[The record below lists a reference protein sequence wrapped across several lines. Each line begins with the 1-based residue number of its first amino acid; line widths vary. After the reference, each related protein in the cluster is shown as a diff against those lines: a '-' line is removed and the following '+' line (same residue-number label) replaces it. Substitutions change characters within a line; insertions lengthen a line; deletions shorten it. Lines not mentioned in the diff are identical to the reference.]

1 VQQVINQRAQL
12 LGRVKGG
19 VRLDPIKHLPD
30 RSYLAKLY
38 RNAEDRKH
46 DRNGIIVRV
55 LRYQLKEPRRV
66 GCGQIHRLITTLL
79 DSKLDP
85 AKTLIELYHARW
97 EEEIAID
104 ELKTHQSNQPSFS
117 GPMIRSQTPAGVVQ
131 ELYGLLL
138 DHFIIRK
145 LMFDAAAEAKV
156 APLRMSFTAT
166 LKILRCRIPTC
177 PKSNRGRAVW
187 YEALIDEITEEVLPP
202 RRNRINPRVVKRKM
216 SRWKKKRPEHR
227 NYPQPKHPFVKSIVM
242 LH

>member
-1 VQQVINQRAQL
+1 MVKDQRAHL

-38 RNAEDRKH
+38 RNGEDRKQ

-55 LRYQLKEPRRV
+55 LRYRLKEPRRV
-66 GCGQIHRLITTLL
+66 GDGQIHRLITTLL

-97 EEEIAID
+97 EEELAID

-131 ELYGLLL
+131 ELNGLLL
-138 DHFIIRK
+138 DHFVIRK
-145 LMFDAAAEAKV
+145 LMFEAAAEAKV
-156 APLRMSFTAT
+156 PPLRMSFTGT

-177 PKSNRGRAVW
+177 PKSKRSRAAW
-187 YEALIDEITEEVLPP
+187 YDMLIEEIAEEVLPP

-227 NYPQPKHPFVKSIVM
+227 NYPQPKQKFVKSIVL

>member
-1 VQQVINQRAQL
+1 LVKDQRAHL

-38 RNAEDRKH
+38 RNGEDRKQ

-55 LRYQLKEPRRV
+55 LRYRLKEPRRV
-66 GCGQIHRLITTLL
+66 GDGQIHRLITTLL

-97 EEEIAID
+97 EEELAID

-131 ELYGLLL
+131 ELNGLLL
-138 DHFIIRK
+138 DHFVIRK
-145 LMFDAAAEAKV
+145 LMFEAAAEAKV
-156 APLRMSFTAT
+156 PPLRMSFTGT

-177 PKSNRGRAVW
+177 PKSKRSRAAW
-187 YEALIDEITEEVLPP
+187 YDMLIEEIAEEVLPP

-227 NYPQPKHPFVKSIVM
+227 NYPQPKQKFVKSIVL

>member
-1 VQQVINQRAQL
+1 MDQHAQL

-38 RNAEDRKH
+38 RNSEDRKH

-55 LRYQLKEPRRV
+55 LRYQLKKPHD
-66 GCGQIHRLITTLL
+66 GSGGDQIHRLITTLL

-97 EEEIAID
+97 EEEMAID

-131 ELYGLLL
+131 ELNGLLL
-138 DHFIIRK
+138 DHFVIRK
-145 LMFDAAAEAKV
+145 LMFEAAAEAK
-156 APLRMSFTAT
+156 APPLRMSFTGT

-177 PKSNRGRAVW
+177 PKSKRSRAAW
-187 YEALIDEITEEVLPP
+187 YDMLIEEIAEEVLPP

-227 NYPQPKHPFVKSIVM
+227 NYPQPKHKFVKSIVL